1 MLPVQTKQIRNGA
14 LVTRPSSSGS
24 RRGAPR
30 GSTRPL
36 PTTPPLAASPA
47 FDLGAAVAGA
57 RAEAGAVTDPSAL
70 GADLARAL
78 ALLTPVRDHL
88 ARAAAAPPAI
98 GGGWR
103 GPAAQAAQ
111 LRDDDL
117 ARALRRAADL
127 AGDVVEALRRTPGP
141 LA

>member
-1 MLPVQTKQIRNGA
+1 M
-14 LVTRPSSSGS
+14 
-24 RRGAPR
+24 
-30 GSTRPL
+30 
-36 PTTPPLAASPA
+36 
-47 FDLGAAVAGA
+47 
-57 RAEAGAVTDPSAL
+57 TDPSAL

-88 ARAAAAPPAI
+88 TRAAAAPPTI

-111 LRDDDL
+111 FRDDDL